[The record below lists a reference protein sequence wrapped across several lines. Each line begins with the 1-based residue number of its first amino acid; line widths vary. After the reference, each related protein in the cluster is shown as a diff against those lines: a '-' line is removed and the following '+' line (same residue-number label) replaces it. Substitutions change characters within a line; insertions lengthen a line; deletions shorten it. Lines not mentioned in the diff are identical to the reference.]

1 MKKFIAVTMATLM
14 FVGNVF
20 ASEIRVTLNG
30 ENVVFTNQVPVI
42 VEGRTLI
49 PLRGVFEK
57 LGYEIIW
64 DAETKSAEFIKEGK
78 KIKIAVNSTTF
89 VVDDDMVFE
98 LDVPAQIINGSM
110 MLPLRAVGE
119 ATGLD
124 VNWDGAAKTVSLSS
138 GNAEQTTEITTAEVT
153 TEKTTE
159 IITEEKKI
167 NGVPESELKLV
178 QMAARSYVT
187 FFSIEA
193 LVSSF
198 MYNDSYN
205 MDIAA
210 EAMEYSGS
218 DEEIEKAVNQAI
230 AECERYK
237 KVASELETGEI
248 DARVVKKFTDL
259 IDATIDDYKFFKNL
273 YLTDMYDDLTDE
285 QYEVKSQETVNAMK
299 SALTSFMVSMEKAAD
314 DAWQIASSSKYNAP
328 DEDKLSRKEKDSRDN
343 YYKEIGKVAEKATK
357 FINNSTGAK
366 QHPEKFTNAA
376 NEIRDKINST
386 DTPDICVLDREIML
400 MCCDMLERAGAN
412 VRAAFK
418 DDEISIEYIRFD
430 YSLYTFDIMF
440 KLVLEDNYTTKY
452 FEEHNEE
459 ADTEIT
465 KDIENKF
472 I

>member
-1 MKKFIAVTMATLM
+1 MKRFIAAIITAFI
-14 FVGNVF
+14 FVSNVF
-20 ASEIRVTLNG
+20 ASEISVTLNG
-30 ENVVFTNQVPVI
+30 KNVVFDNQMPVI
-42 VEGRTLI
+42 VDGRTLI
-49 PLRGVFEK
+49 PLRGVFEE
-57 LGYEIIW
+57 LGYTITW
-64 DAETKSAEFIKEGK
+64 DAETKSAEFINKAK
-78 KIKIAVNSTTF
+78 KIKITANSTTF

-119 ATGLD
+119 AADLD
-124 VNWDGAAKTVSLSS
+124 VNWDGNTKTVSLLSD
-138 GNAEQTTEITTAEVT
+138 NTEQTTEMTTAEVT
-153 TEKTTE
+153 TEKATE
-159 IITEEKKI
+159 ITTEEKKI

-187 FFSIEA
+187 FFSVEA
-193 LVSSF
+193 LISSF

-205 MDIAA
+205 MNVAA

-230 AECERYK
+230 TECERYK

-248 DARVVKKFTDL
+248 DGRLVKKF
-259 IDATIDDYKFFKNL
+259 IDFIDTNIDDYKFLKNL
-273 YLTDMYDDLTDE
+273 YLTNMYDDLTDE
-285 QYEVKSQETVNAMK
+285 QYEVKSEETLNAID
-299 SALTSFMVSMEKAAD
+299 SALTSFMISMGKAAD
-314 DAWQIASSSKYNAP
+314 DAFEIAGSSKYNAP
-328 DEDKLSRKEKDSRDN
+328 NVDKLSNEEKSARN
-343 YYKEIGKVAEKATK
+343 KYYREIGKAAENATR
-357 FINNSTGAK
+357 FINNSTNAK

-412 VRAAFK
+412 VKAAFN
-418 DDEISIEYIRFD
+418 DDEISVEYIRFD

-440 KLVLEDNYTTKY
+440 KLILEDNYTTKY
-452 FEEHNEE
+452 IEEHNEE
-459 ADTEIT
+459 ADTDIT

>member
-1 MKKFIAVTMATLM
+1 
-14 FVGNVF
+14 
-20 ASEIRVTLNG
+20 
-30 ENVVFTNQVPVI
+30 
-42 VEGRTLI
+42 
-49 PLRGVFEK
+49 
-57 LGYEIIW
+57 
-64 DAETKSAEFIKEGK
+64 
-78 KIKIAVNSTTF
+78 
-89 VVDDDMVFE
+89 
-98 LDVPAQIINGSM
+98 

-119 ATGLD
+119 ATGLN
-124 VNWDGAAKTVSLSS
+124 VNWDGDTKTVSLLSD
-138 GNAEQTTEITTAEVT
+138 NVEQTSEITTSEVT
-153 TEKTTE
+153 TERETE
-159 IITEEKKI
+159 ATTEEKKI
-167 NGVPESELKLV
+167 NGVPESELNLV

-187 FFSIEA
+187 FFSVEA

-198 MYNDSYN
+198 MYNDSHN

-210 EAMEYSGS
+210 YAMEYSGS
-218 DEEIEKAVNQAI
+218 EEKIEKAVNQAI
-230 AECERYK
+230 TECERYK

-248 DARVVKKFTDL
+248 DARLVKKFIGL
-259 IDATIDDYKFFKNL
+259 IDAAIDDYKFLKNL

-299 SALTSFMVSMEKAAD
+299 SALTSFIVSMEKTAD
-314 DAWQIASSSKYNAP
+314 DTWEIASSSKYNTP
-328 DEDKLSRKEKDSRDN
+328 DEDKLSREEKNLREN
-343 YYKEIGKVAEKATK
+343 YYKEIGKAVEKATK

-366 QHPEKFTNAA
+366 QHPEKFANAA

-400 MCCDMLERAGAN
+400 MCCDMLERAGTN
-412 VRAAFK
+412 VKAAFK
-418 DDEISIEYIRFD
+418 DDEINIEYIRFD

-452 FEEHNEE
+452 LEEHNEE